1 MTDMQLRYGMGFKI
15 DGVPIPD
22 PSAFSGADSALDSM
36 GKRDATGLLHRK
48 MVAQKHPTKLEY
60 NNFPK
65 SAVATIMSLVLGE
78 SFQFTFPDP
87 RQGLITVTAYVG
99 DREWEYIWCPT
110 NDDGTEDGEWVVNLH
125 MSVIE
130 F

>member
-1 MTDMQLRYGMGFKI
+1 MKLRYAMGFKI

-48 MVAQKHPTKLEY
+48 MVALKHPTKLEFTNY
-60 NNFPK
+60 PK
-65 SAVATIMSLVLGE
+65 SAVATIMNLVLGE
-78 SFQFTFPDP
+78 SFQFTYPDP

-99 DREWEYIWCPT
+99 DREWEYVWCPSDEEGNT
-110 NDDGTEDGEWVVNLH
+110 DGEWIANLK